1 MLASRSEHLTLN
13 GIRYHVRI
21 WGEAHQPTFFLLHG
35 WMDLSASFQFLVD
48 ALKSEWRVIAPDLR
62 GFGLSAWAGGAYY
75 FPDYFA
81 DLDRLLDHYSP
92 DTPVNLV
99 GHSMGGNIAGLYAG
113 IRPQRV
119 AQLALLEGFGLKPTD
134 PASAPERFAKWLD
147 QLKAPPGFK
156 AYENIDEF
164 ARRLQ
169 QNNPRLTTE
178 RAQFIAAQSCKETT
192 PGKFELISDPSHKL
206 TNPVLYRIEEAKACW
221 QRLTAPCLWITGA
234 NSEFMRMQVANPE
247 DYAAR
252 KACFK
257 DLREVIIPDC
267 GHMMHWDQP
276 EALAAAI
283 EEFFQP

>member
-1 MLASRSEHLTLN
+1 LLNSHSENLTLN

-21 WGEAHQPTFFLLHG
+21 WGEPNQPTFFLLHG
-35 WMDLSASFQFLVD
+35 WMDLSASFQFLID
-48 ALKSEWRVIAPDLR
+48 ALKNRWQVIAPDLR
-62 GFGLSAWAGGAYY
+62 GFGPSGWAGGAYY

-92 DTPVNLV
+92 NAPVNLV

-156 AYENIDEF
+156 AYGNIDEF

-169 QNNPRLTTE
+169 QNNPRLTTT
-178 RAQFIAAQSCKETT
+178 RAQFIAAQSCKETA

-221 QRLTAPCLWITGA
+221 QRITAPCLWITGA
-234 NSEFMRMQVANPE
+234 NSEFMRMQITNPE

-252 KACFK
+252 KACFNN
-257 DLREVIIPDC
+257 LRETIIPDC

-276 EALAAAI
+276 DALAASI
-283 EEFFQP
+283 EEFFQR